1 MEKIRTLIVDDEP
14 IAREGLRMLLTRETG
29 IEVIGECR
37 NGREAIKAIREQAPA
52 LVFLDVQMPR
62 LGGFEVLAEIGAAQM
77 PAVVFVTAYDQYA
90 IKAFEIDALDYLLK
104 PFDEER
110 FQKTLARVKR
120 HFQGGS
126 VQELNERL
134 SALLK
139 RLERAEPKHW
149 ERVVIKSAGRIF
161 FVDVAEIDWI
171 EAAGNYVQLHVGD
184 KAHLLRETMDALAAK
199 LPADQFLRIRRSVIV
214 NAGRVKELQPL
225 FKGEYQIILHDG
237 TTLTSSRRYRAQLS
251 SLLGESA

>member
-1 MEKIRTLIVDDEP
+1 MEKMRALIVDDEP
-14 IAREGLRMLLTRETG
+14 IAREGLRTLLAAESD

-37 NGREAIKAIREQAPA
+37 NGREAIKAIREQAPD

-62 LGGFEVLAEIGAAQM
+62 LGGFEVITEIGAAQM

-110 FQKTLARVKR
+110 FQKTMARVKR

-126 VQELNERL
+126 VHELNERL
-134 SALLK
+134 TALLK
-139 RLERAEPKHW
+139 RLDNIEPKHL

-161 FVDVAEIDWI
+161 FVDVEEIDWI
-171 EAAGNYVQLHVGD
+171 EAAGNYVRLHVGD
-184 KAHLLRETMDALAAK
+184 KSHLLRETMDALAAK

-214 NAGRVKELQPL
+214 NAARVKELQPL
-225 FKGEYQIILHDG
+225 FKGEYQITLHDG
-237 TTLTSSRRYRAQLS
+237 TQLTSSRRYRTQLS
-251 SLLGESA
+251 PLLGEST

>member
-14 IAREGLRMLLTRETG
+14 IAREGLRTLLTREPG

-37 NGREAIKAIREQAPA
+37 NGREAIKAIRELAPE

-62 LGGFEVLAEIGAAQM
+62 LGGFEVLAEIDAAQM

-90 IKAFEIDALDYLLK
+90 IRAFEIDALDYLLK

-110 FQKTLARVKR
+110 FQKTLERVKR

-134 SALLK
+134 AALLK
-139 RLERAEPKHW
+139 RMERAEPKPI
-149 ERVVIKSAGRIF
+149 ERLVIKSAGRIF
-161 FVDVAEIDWI
+161 FVEVTEIDWI
-171 EAAGNYVQLHVGD
+171 EAAGNYVRLHVGD

-199 LPADQFLRIRRSVIV
+199 LPSQQFLRIRRSVLV

-237 TTLTSSRRYRAQLS
+237 TALTSSRRYRAQLS
-251 SLLGESA
+251 LLLGESA

>member
-1 MEKIRTLIVDDEP
+1 LIVDDEP
-14 IAREGLRMLLTRETG
+14 IAREGLRTLLAAEPG

-37 NGREAIKAIREQAPA
+37 NGREAIKAIREQVPD

-62 LGGFEVLAEIGAAQM
+62 LGGFEVIAEIGAAQM

-90 IKAFEIDALDYLLK
+90 IRAFEIDALDYLLK

-110 FQKTLARVKR
+110 FQKTIVRVKR
-120 HFQGGS
+120 YFQSGS
-126 VQELNERL
+126 VHELNERL

-139 RLERAEPKHW
+139 RLDRAEPKHL

-161 FVDVAEIDWI
+161 FVDVEEIDWI
-171 EAAGNYVQLHVGD
+171 EAAGNYVRLHVGD

-199 LPADQFLRIRRSVIV
+199 LHADQFLRIRRSVIV
-214 NAGRVKELQPL
+214 NAERVKELQPL

-237 TTLTSSRRYRAQLS
+237 TKLTSSRRYRAQLNP
-251 SLLGESA
+251 LLGEPA